1 MDMKKILLVTLVLL
15 SGCSSI
21 DKVKEIWPRAHD
33 PALASSMINLS
44 VKLDAVNCK
53 EKTGI
58 EEARKDADWLNRYTE
73 FRNDP
78 QKVSTK
84 GILDNLEKAKDA
96 NEAACNRWLN
106 LSKTRIKIIQ
116 QAWSG
121 R

>member
-1 MDMKKILLVTLVLL
+1 MKKFIIIPLLVLL
-15 SGCSSI
+15 TGCTAL
-21 DKVKEIWPRAHD
+21 DKVKQIWPRDHD
-33 PALASSMINLS
+33 PALVSGLITLS

-53 EKTGI
+53 AKTGI
-58 EEARKDADWLNRYTE
+58 EEAKNDADWLNRYTE

-84 GILDNLEKAKDA
+84 GILDNLVKAKDA

>member
-1 MDMKKILLVTLVLL
+1 MKKFIIIPFLVLL
-15 SGCSSI
+15 TGCSTV
-21 DKVKEIWPRAHD
+21 DKVKQIWPRAHD
-33 PALASSMINLS
+33 PALAGGLITLS

-73 FRNDP
+73 FRDDP

-84 GILDNLEKAKDA
+84 GILDNLDKAKDA

-116 QAWSG
+116 QSWSG

>member
-1 MDMKKILLVTLVLL
+1 MKNFIIIPFVFLLL
-15 SGCSSI
+15 GCSTV
-21 DKVKEIWPRAHD
+21 DKVKQMWPRAHD
-33 PALASSMINLS
+33 PALASSLITLS
-44 VKLDAVNCK
+44 VKLDLIDCK

-84 GILDNLEKAKDA
+84 GILDNLEKATDA
-96 NEAACNRWLN
+96 NEVACNRWLN

-116 QAWSG
+116 QAWGG